1 MPRNNPIILQHGIN
15 GQWVGAERNQHR
27 NNSNNRNP
35 VLNVQDRVCHVI
47 FIKIAL
53 TYAKIFP
60 PPIRRLFEYIILS
73 KALVSFFILIYIHF
87 AFIRSPIKCLDELHN
102 NWPKDGILRIE
113 IVRHDND
120 KAFVV
125 NDNLITP
132 EESMDFSVGLNYTSV
147 FMDLVTHIDS
157 SAPSKDWSNSEYIM
171 EYSLEYGFLRLSPSA
186 RKRLNIPV
194 KVVVLNSKKENC
206 FGDWFS
212 RLLLD
217 EYLGYEDVLMASLK
231 RLAEK
236 EEKRGFVRNV
246 ISGEHHTFVNL
257 MMNEYYL
264 YILAAA
270 IMIIFTLAISM
281 LLRYSHHQV
290 FVFIVDLLH
299 TLEADT
305 TTTFPIV
312 PLLTV
317 ILALV
322 GTEAIMS
329 EFFNDNTTAFYVIL
343 IVWIA
348 DQYDSICCHTNI
360 TKRYWL
366 RFFYLYM
373 YAFYA
378 YNCRFNGHYGGLA
391 LLTSWFFVQ
400 HAMLY
405 FFHRYEL
412 PAIIQ
417 ARAIQLPLHNI
428 ILIGRLIE
436 QRLRDDRPA
445 DEPRHEHSVREDREQ
460 ERDAEPRPTQ
470 L

>member
-1 MPRNNPIILQHGIN
+1 MPRNNPILFQHGIN
-15 GQWVGAERNQHR
+15 GQWMGVDQNQHR

-35 VLNVQDRVCHVI
+35 VLNVQDRICHVI

-73 KALVSFFILIYIHF
+73 KALISLFILIYIHF
-87 AFIRSPIKCLDELHN
+87 AFIRTPIKCLDDLHN

-113 IVRHDND
+113 IVRHDNE
-120 KAFVV
+120 KSFVV
-125 NDNLITP
+125 DNNLITP
-132 EESMDFSVGLNYTSV
+132 EESMDFSVGSNYTTA
-147 FMDLVTHIDS
+147 FMDFMTQFES
-157 SAPSKDWSNSEYIM
+157 SSSKDWSNSEYVM

-186 RKRLNIPV
+186 RKRLNIPI
-194 KVVVLNSKKENC
+194 KVVVLNSRKEKC

-212 RLLLD
+212 HLLLD

-231 RLAEK
+231 HLAEK
-236 EEKRGFVRNV
+236 EEKKGFVRNV
-246 ISGEHHTFVNL
+246 VSGEHHKFVSL
-257 MMNEYYL
+257 WMNECSL
-264 YILAAA
+264 YIIAASS
-270 IMIIFTLAISM
+270 MIIFTLAISM

-299 TLEADT
+299 TFEMDISI
-305 TTTFPIV
+305 TFPIV

-322 GTEAIMS
+322 GMEAIMS
-329 EFFNDNTTAFYVIL
+329 EFFNNNTTAFYVIL

-360 TKRYWL
+360 TKRHWL
-366 RFFYLYM
+366 RFFYLYL

-378 YNCRFNGHYGGLA
+378 YDCRFNGHYGGLA
-391 LLTSWFFVQ
+391 LLTSWFFIQ
-400 HAMLY
+400 HAMLF

-436 QRLRDDRPA
+436 QRLQDDRPA
-445 DEPRHEHSVREDREQ
+445 DEREQ
-460 ERDAEPRPTQ
+460 GPTEEESH
-470 L
+470 LS